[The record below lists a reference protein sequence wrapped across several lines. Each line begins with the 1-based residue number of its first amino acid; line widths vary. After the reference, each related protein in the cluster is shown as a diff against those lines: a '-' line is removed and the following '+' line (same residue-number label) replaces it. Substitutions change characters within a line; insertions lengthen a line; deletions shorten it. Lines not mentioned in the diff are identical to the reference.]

1 MQLSYGLRVGL
12 TSSNVVPVR
21 VVRSQLLER
30 TGLDSVDPVGNLQLS
45 GSLQV
50 RRVGSDESI
59 GTEIYETGEKD
70 VSR

>member
-1 MQLSYGLRVGL
+1 MYELCIGL